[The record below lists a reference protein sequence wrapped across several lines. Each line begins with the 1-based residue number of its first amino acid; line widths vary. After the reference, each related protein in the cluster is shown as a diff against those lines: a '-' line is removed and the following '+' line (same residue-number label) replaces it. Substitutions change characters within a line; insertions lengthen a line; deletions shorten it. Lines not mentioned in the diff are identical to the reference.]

1 MIGDLTGNGR
11 ERQFLK
17 RFVRFSFSCN
27 EWRITMSNDWVE
39 VRVQENLDAGEL
51 LSRLDDSAVQGAWE
65 DEGVVH
71 LYWAE
76 DQWNDE
82 KLASVQSVLADLLQS
97 SRAIPLSVQR
107 VPAQDWN
114 EAWAR
119 SVKPLRIGRLVIRPS
134 WEPVVLGPRDI
145 EIVLDPKQ
153 AFGTGHH
160 ATTRMLLQWLQKDIH
175 GGEQVLDV
183 GAGSAILAM
192 AAVKLG
198 ATSAVGLEIDPVAV
212 DCATEYV
219 ELNGLADR
227 IEILCGTMAD
237 LAQERRATTNLVLAN
252 LDRQTVL
259 ALAGDVARLAL
270 LGARIVVS
278 GILVEQQTEIVDRF
292 SSLGL
297 ACVDQCEEEGWV
309 AMKFLKPESCDEEA

>member
-1 MIGDLTGNGR
+1 M
-11 ERQFLK
+11 
-17 RFVRFSFSCN
+17 
-27 EWRITMSNDWVE
+27 TMPKDWVDICI
-39 VRVQENLDAGEL
+39 QERLDAGEL
-51 LSRLDDSAVQGAWE
+51 LSRLDDAAVQGAWE
-65 DEGVVH
+65 DEGEVH

-76 DQWNDE
+76 DQWNEE
-82 KLASVQSVLADLLQS
+82 KLVSVQSVLADLVQS

-107 VPAQDWN
+107 VPSQDWN
-114 EAWAR
+114 EAWTR

-134 WEPVVLGPRDI
+134 WEPVTLSPNDI

-160 ATTRMLLQWLQKDIH
+160 ATTRMLLEWLQEDIR
-175 GGEQVLDV
+175 GGERVLDV
-183 GAGSAILAM
+183 GTGSAILAM

-198 ATSAVGLEIDPVAV
+198 AAFAVGVEVDSVAV

-227 IEILCGTMAD
+227 IEVLCGTLAD
-237 LAQERRATTNLVLAN
+237 LPQERRQAADLVLAN

-259 ALAGDVARLAL
+259 DLADDLACSALR
-270 LGARIVVS
+270 GARIMVS
-278 GILVEQQTEIVDRF
+278 GILVEQQTEIMERL

-297 ACVDQCEEEGWV
+297 ACVERREEEGWV
-309 AMKFLKPESCDEEA
+309 AMKFLRPESCEGET

>member
-1 MIGDLTGNGR
+1 MSDHWVDICIQ
-11 ERQFLK
+11 ER
-17 RFVRFSFSCN
+17 
-27 EWRITMSNDWVE
+27 
-39 VRVQENLDAGEL
+39 LDAGEL
-51 LSRLDDSAVQGAWE
+51 LSRLDDAAVQGAWE

-82 KLASVQSVLADLLQS
+82 KLASVQSVLADLVQP

-107 VPAQDWN
+107 VPSQDWN
-114 EAWAR
+114 EAWTR

-134 WEPVVLGPRDI
+134 WEPVVLGPQDI

-160 ATTRMLLQWLQKDIH
+160 ATTRMLLEWLQKDIR
-175 GGEQVLDV
+175 GGEQILDV

-198 ATSAVGLEIDPVAV
+198 AASAIGVEIDSVAV
-212 DCATEYV
+212 DCAKEYV

-227 IEILCGTMAD
+227 IELLCGTLAD
-237 LAQERRATTNLVLAN
+237 LPQGRRTTADLVLAN

-259 ALAGDVARLAL
+259 NLADDLVCSALR
-270 LGARIVVS
+270 GASIMVS
-278 GILVEQQTEIVDRF
+278 GILVEQQAEIMDRL

-297 ACVDQCEEEGWV
+297 ACVERREADGWV
-309 AMKFLKPESCDEEA
+309 AMKFFRPESCDGELSRC

>member
-1 MIGDLTGNGR
+1 MPNHWIDICIQ
-11 ERQFLK
+11 ER
-17 RFVRFSFSCN
+17 
-27 EWRITMSNDWVE
+27 
-39 VRVQENLDAGEL
+39 LDAGEL
-51 LSRLDDSAVQGAWE
+51 LSRLDDAAVQGAWE

-82 KLASVQSVLADLLQS
+82 KLMSVQSVLADLVQS
-97 SRAIPLSVQR
+97 SRVIPLSVQR
-107 VPAQDWN
+107 VPSQDWN
-114 EAWAR
+114 EAWTR

-134 WEPVVLGPRDI
+134 WEPVVLGSQDI

-160 ATTRMLLQWLQKDIH
+160 ATTRMLLEWLQEDLR

-198 ATSAVGLEIDPVAV
+198 AASAIGVEIDSVAV
-212 DCATEYV
+212 DCAKEYV
-219 ELNGLADR
+219 ELNGLNDQIDIIA
-227 IEILCGTMAD
+227 GTLAD
-237 LAQERRATTNLVLAN
+237 LPQGRRTTADLVLAN

-259 ALAGDVARLAL
+259 DLADDLACSALR
-270 LGARIVVS
+270 GASIMVS
-278 GILVEQQTEIVDRF
+278 GILVEQQTEIMDRL

-297 ACVDQCEEEGWV
+297 ACVERREEEGWV
-309 AMKFLKPESCDEEA
+309 AMKFLRPESCEGEA

>member
-1 MIGDLTGNGR
+1 MSDHWVDICIQ
-11 ERQFLK
+11 ER
-17 RFVRFSFSCN
+17 
-27 EWRITMSNDWVE
+27 
-39 VRVQENLDAGEL
+39 LDAGEL
-51 LSRLDDSAVQGAWE
+51 LSRLDDAAVQGAWE
-65 DEGVVH
+65 DEGGVH

-82 KLASVQSVLADLLQS
+82 KLASVQSVLADLVQP

-107 VPAQDWN
+107 VPSQDWN
-114 EAWAR
+114 EAWTR

-134 WEPVVLGPRDI
+134 WEPVVLGPQDI

-160 ATTRMLLQWLQKDIH
+160 ATTRMLLEWLQTDIR
-175 GGEQVLDV
+175 GGEHILDV

-198 ATSAVGLEIDPVAV
+198 AASAIGVEIDSVAV
-212 DCATEYV
+212 DCAKEYV

-227 IEILCGTMAD
+227 IEVLCGTLAD
-237 LAQERRATTNLVLAN
+237 LPQGRRTTADLVLAN

-259 ALAGDVARLAL
+259 NLADDLACSALGGVSIL
-270 LGARIVVS
+270 VS
-278 GILVEQQTEIVDRF
+278 GILVEQQAEIMDRL

-297 ACVDQCEEEGWV
+297 ACLERREADGWV
-309 AMKFLKPESCDEEA
+309 AMKFLRPESCDGEISRC

>member
-1 MIGDLTGNGR
+1 M
-11 ERQFLK
+11 
-17 RFVRFSFSCN
+17 
-27 EWRITMSNDWVE
+27 TMPKDWVDICI
-39 VRVQENLDAGEL
+39 QERLDAGEL
-51 LSRLDDSAVQGAWE
+51 LSRLDDVAVQGAWE

-82 KLASVQSVLADLLQS
+82 KLASVQSVLTDLVQS

-107 VPAQDWN
+107 VPSQDWN
-114 EAWAR
+114 EAWTR

-134 WEPVVLGPRDI
+134 WEPVALGPQDI

-160 ATTRMLLQWLQKDIH
+160 ATTRMLLEWLQEDIR

-183 GAGSAILAM
+183 GTGSAILAM

-198 ATSAVGLEIDPVAV
+198 AASAIGVEIDSVAV
-212 DCATEYV
+212 DCAKEYV
-219 ELNGLADR
+219 VLNGLNDR
-227 IEILCGTMAD
+227 VDIMAGTLAD
-237 LAQERRATTNLVLAN
+237 LPQERRQVADLVLAN

-259 ALAGDVARLAL
+259 DFADDLVCSALR
-270 LGARIVVS
+270 GASIMVS
-278 GILVEQQTEIVDRF
+278 GILMEQQTEIVNRL

-297 ACVDQCEEEGWV
+297 ACVERREEEGWV
-309 AMKFLKPESCDEEA
+309 AMKFLRPESCDGEN